1 MRDFIGFAQE
11 NWALMVLWV
20 SAAATLYYTETKKAG
35 KSVNTT
41 EATRMINR
49 DNALIL
55 DIREQKE
62 FAQGHIAGAYSLPAS
77 VFDKKVAE
85 LDRHK
90 THPVVVVCKMGTS
103 AGSIAKTLKKRG
115 FENVVRLAG
124 GMSEWTAAS
133 LPTKKGKSS

>member
-1 MRDFIGFAQE
+1 MQDFIGFAQE
-11 NWALMVLWV
+11 NWVLLVLWL
-20 SAAATLYYTETKKAG
+20 SAAGTLYYTENKKAG

-49 DNALIL
+49 ENALIL

-62 FAQGHIAGAYSLPAS
+62 FSQGHIAGAYNLPAS
-77 VFDKKVAE
+77 VFDKKLSE
-85 LDRHK
+85 LDRYK

-115 FENVVRLAG
+115 FEQVVRLAG
-124 GMSEWTAAS
+124 GMSEWTASS
-133 LPTKKGKSS
+133 LPVKKGKSS

>member
-1 MRDFIGFAQE
+1 MQDFIGFSQE

-20 SAAATLYYTETKKAG
+20 SAAATLHYTETKKAG

-49 DNALIL
+49 ENALIL

-62 FAQGHIAGAYSLPAS
+62 FSQGHIAGAYNLPVS

-103 AGSIAKTLKKRG
+103 SGSIVKTLKKRG

>member
-1 MRDFIGFAQE
+1 MQNFIGFAQE
-11 NWALMVLWV
+11 NWALMVLWI

-62 FAQGHIAGAYSLPAS
+62 FAKGHIAGAYNLPAGRLYAPAMCPFANSFCSRMSRIKALSRLIIRVAS
-77 VFDKKVAE
+77 VVLTD
-85 LDRHK
+85 
-90 THPVVVVCKMGTS
+90 
-103 AGSIAKTLKKRG
+103 
-115 FENVVRLAG
+115 
-124 GMSEWTAAS
+124 
-133 LPTKKGKSS
+133 LPAFFVSV